1 MEGAHR
7 QEMIEGRVGI
17 RRLSARP
24 FRDAWRD
31 FIEHEK
37 KARKSKPNT

>member
-24 FRDAWRD
+24 FSDAWRD